1 MRDDPRNDPKRKP
14 KRGNPTWPTGKT
26 SLAAIERK
34 RRKENAAD
42 LPPGGVN
49 QWKPWTLNSAARQG
63 QVEMFPKEFPPAEPT
78 VLRQKGK
85 DMYGRPIFVERKKP
99 KPRPRMGVYR
109 P

>member
-1 MRDDPRNDPKRKP
+1 MRDDPRKDSKRKP
-14 KRGNPTWPTGKT
+14 KKGNPTWPTGKT

-49 QWKPWTLNSAARQG
+49 QWKPLSLGSAARQG
-63 QVEMFPKEFPPAEPT
+63 PAELFPEEFPPAEPT
-78 VLRQKGK
+78 VLREKK

-99 KPRPRMGVYR
+99 KHRPRMGVYR